1 MFRTTL
7 ARVEAVVRP
16 LAQTQM
22 RFKSQLHRFKH
33 PQHVVQL
40 VQKRKITALDPYS
53 KQVLER
59 NKDAVANAFPEA
71 GSFDMASLLP
81 QRLALKSETDS
92 VSKTTVPKTNKTG
105 YGFGTDG
112 WYHVGRT
119 ALNHIAVHS
128 WKNTTKVKT
137 EISKLTGSAVLF
149 KRDLCRALGLP
160 KTDVVIAPSGRKV
173 YVRGNM
179 VPEVR
184 AWLEQ
189 KF

>member
-1 MFRTTL
+1 MFRTTS
-7 ARVEAVVRP
+7 ARIEAACRP
-16 LAQTQM
+16 LAQTQT

-33 PQHVVQL
+33 PQHVEQL
-40 VQKRKITALDPYS
+40 VQKRKITALDPFS
-53 KQVLER
+53 KQVLVR

-71 GSFDMASLLP
+71 ASFDVASLYP
-81 QRLALKSETDS
+81 QRLALKGGET
-92 VSKTTVPKTNKTG
+92 TPKTNKTG

-112 WYHVGRT
+112 WYHVGRS

-128 WKNTTKVKT
+128 WKNSTKVKT
-137 EISKLTGSAVLF
+137 EISKITGSAVLL
-149 KRDLCRALGLP
+149 KRDLCKALDLH
-160 KTDVVIAPSGRKV
+160 KSDVVIAPSGRKI

-184 AWLEQ
+184 TWLEA

>member
-1 MFRTTL
+1 MFRTTS
-7 ARVEAVVRP
+7 ARIEAACRP

-22 RFKSQLHRFKH
+22 RFKSQLHRLKH
-33 PQHVVQL
+33 PQHIAQL
-40 VQKRKITALDPYS
+40 VQKRKITALDPFS

-59 NKDAVANAFPEA
+59 NKDAVANAFPDA
-71 GSFDMASLLP
+71 ASFDVAALAP
-81 QRLALKSETDS
+81 QRLALKSEGGAA
-92 VSKTTVPKTNKTG
+92 VAPKTNKSG

-128 WKNTTKVKT
+128 WKNSTKVKT
-137 EISKLTGSAVLF
+137 EISKITGSAVLL
-149 KRDLCRALGLP
+149 KRDLCKALDLH
-160 KTDVVIAPSGRKV
+160 KSDVVIAPSGRKI

-184 AWLEQ
+184 TWLEA